1 MTVGY
6 TAQTDA
12 QAVNTKIAQLTIEL
26 RQALEEI
33 KKFKAF
39 IDMRFPND
47 TAGNNALKAFMT
59 YDDAD
64 VTLFRSTI
72 TDLDNLRL
80 TAVGQRTQPANSNFF
95 FNADKVVG
103 FR

>member
-1 MTVGY
+1 MSVGY
-6 TAQTDA
+6 TARTDA
-12 QAVNTKIAQLTIEL
+12 AAINDKVAQVSIQL
-26 RQALEEI
+26 REALEEV

-59 YDDAD
+59 YDDND
-64 VTLFRSTI
+64 VTLFRATI

-80 TAVGQRTQPANSNFF
+80 TAVGQRAQPGASNFF